1 MNKNLTTLV
10 MTLAFVQ
17 WVGIATL
24 SAQQEQASNEKP
36 PVAITEIKPVLAS
49 IGTGQWTKVLVTFNS
64 EPKWVDGMQLSVTAL
79 VGDGTEERPYSVL
92 TGIVRYINV
101 PKGQNTGVL
110 YISPNTTKR
119 YGGVTAVAADLYLND
134 RVVSS
139 SEWSGGGKKPP
150 QNWQGVFDRRDGGLL
165 PITSTPWVAT
175 EYDKYPDLVGGR

>member
-1 MNKNLTTLV
+1 MNKHLIALFSV
-10 MTLAFVQ
+10 LAFVL
-17 WVGIATL
+17 WVGVPTT
-24 SAQQEQASNEKP
+24 SAQQQQETNEKP
-36 PVAITEIKPVLAS
+36 PVAITEIKLVLAS

-64 EPKWVDGMQLSVTAL
+64 EPRWVDGMQLSVTAL
-79 VGDGTEERPYSVL
+79 VGDGTEERPYSIL

-101 PKGQNTGVL
+101 PRGQNTGVL

-139 SEWSGGGKKPP
+139 SEWFGDGKKPP
-150 QNWQGVFDRRDGGLL
+150 ANWQGVFDRRDGGLL